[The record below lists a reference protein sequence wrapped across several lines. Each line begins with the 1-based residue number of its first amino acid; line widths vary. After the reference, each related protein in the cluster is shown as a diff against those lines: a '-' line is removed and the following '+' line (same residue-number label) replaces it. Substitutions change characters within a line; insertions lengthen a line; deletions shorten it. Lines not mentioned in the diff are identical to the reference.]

1 VANYRGDQNGTRSRV
16 ACILTPGKS
25 GDSNSHKMVWKP
37 PRPLI
42 LIFNPSLKTPPEV
55 RIPKSFLTSPLP
67 LVSADVHKLVIA
79 TAKLV
84 IFHQRYYAVVTT
96 IGSFKASLIKT
107 SEH

>member
-1 VANYRGDQNGTRSRV
+1 
-16 ACILTPGKS
+16 
-25 GDSNSHKMVWKP
+25 
-37 PRPLI
+37 

-55 RIPKSFLTSPLP
+55 RIPKSFLTSSEKVIPLP
-67 LVSADVHKLVIA
+67 LVSADVYKLVIA

-84 IFHQRYYAVVTT
+84 IFRQRYYAVVTT